1 MPCPPFKFP
10 ARTLSPVMSQTLSE
24 PVLHNTPPPEPA
36 PLRRR
41 SWSPWFKGLVALL
54 LLLWLADVGISLLI
68 RHTRLQ
74 RRLTAKLETVFG
86 RSVEV
91 GSYDFSLW
99 GGPTL
104 QAHSVTFGE
113 DPRFGHEYFLRADSL
128 TVRLRW
134 QSFFRGHMELG
145 AIALEHP
152 SLNLVRNSE
161 GDWNVAEWLPK
172 SANAAPSSSTAPAVR
187 FGRIDVTSGRINF
200 KRDDEKL
207 PFALTDVN
215 GYIEP
220 DRAGRW
226 TLNLE
231 AVPARAAVLL
241 QQAGTIRV
249 SGHVGGTS
257 SRLRPAVLDLAWDEA
272 SLSDLL
278 HLAHG
283 YDFGVRGDLGL
294 VVHAETEGSNWVLQG
309 RAELRRLHRWDFAVR
324 PDNPAVNVNAKMI
337 LYPLASGL
345 DITEA
350 TIEAPHSWARADAH
364 FAWPSPEEA
373 KIAPAILAV
382 ATPAQFEVTQSQ
394 LDLNDVLA
402 WIRAFRSNVAPDIAL
417 RGSASVRAGFSAWPL
432 RLTSAAAAIANVNLT
447 SPALRVPAHLSQA
460 QFRYDHE
467 MFTLQPATVSY
478 GAADGSFRIEA
489 IAGSGQREFPT
500 YRLSGSLAQVRD
512 LVATAG
518 ALGWNISRGWDLAGP
533 VRCDLRWQGAHFP
546 WQTQPLGTIEWGG
559 EPAGASL
566 LTPFLN
572 QPVKQIRARA
582 ELKVGVRHI
591 ALTSADAF
599 GARWTGTFDRY
610 EARRDDRHADAQ
622 PAAEWQFALSTD
634 TLSAADLDR
643 WLNPRWRQSFLDR
656 VLPFLNSSSPAN
668 AVPENLGAQGRIN
681 IEDFALTP
689 VALHHLQSDVK
700 IGGRHIEV
708 SRAAAQF
715 FGGTLE
721 GSLDAQLTATPA
733 YRLNL
738 DYSRVDIAALTAAFP
753 TLADLFTGSATGEFS
768 LESSGAARADLVSS
782 LECRGNARITDAQL
796 QNINLL
802 DSAREAQPRPGS
814 SSFPA
819 ATAIFSCSNEKIIF
833 ERLRLTGA
841 AQDVAATG
849 SVDFSRN
856 LNFQL
861 RVLPGAGASAP
872 AHPAPNAAQLFNLTG
887 PIRSPKLQA
896 VNPSASRATEQE
908 TTEQRN

>member
-1 MPCPPFKFP
+1 
-10 ARTLSPVMSQTLSE
+10 MSQTLSE
-24 PVLHNTPPPEPA
+24 LELHPTPLEAERP
-36 PLRRR
+36 RRR
-41 SWSPWFKGLVALL
+41 AWSRWVKLLVALL
-54 LLLWLADVGISLLI
+54 IFLWLADLGVSLLI

-74 RRLTAKLETVFG
+74 RRLTARLETVFG

-104 QAHSVTFGE
+104 EAHSVTFGE

-128 TVRLRW
+128 RVRLRW

-145 AIALEHP
+145 AIALESP

-172 SANAAPSSSTAPAVR
+172 SAGSAAPSSPAASVR

-200 KRDDEKL
+200 KRGDEKL
-207 PFALTDVN
+207 PFALTNVN
-215 GYIEP
+215 GYMEP
-220 DRAGRW
+220 DRSGRW

-294 VVHAETEGSNWVLQG
+294 LVHAETQGDNWALQG
-309 RAELRRLHRWDFAVR
+309 SAELRRLHRWDFAAR

-364 FAWPSPEEA
+364 FAWPSPAEPLV
-373 KIAPAILAV
+373 APHNASA
-382 ATPAQFEVTQSQ
+382 AASPAQFEITQSQ
-394 LDLNDVLA
+394 LDLSDVLA
-402 WIRAFRSNVAPDIAL
+402 WIRAFHSDVAADVSL
-417 RGSASVRAGFSAWPL
+417 RGAASVRAGFSAWPL
-432 RLTSAAAAIANVNLT
+432 HLASGAGAIANAELTSAR
-447 SPALRVPAHLSQA
+447 LRVPAHLSQA
-460 QFRYDHE
+460 LFRYDHG
-467 MFTLQPATVSY
+467 MFSLLPATISY
-478 GAADGSFRIEA
+478 GSSDGAIHAEA
-489 IAGSGQREFPT
+489 IAGAGQREFPV
-500 YRLSGSLAQVRD
+500 YRLSGNLTQVRD

-533 VRCDLRWQGAHFP
+533 VRCDLRWQGARFP
-546 WQTQPLGTIEWGG
+546 WETQPVGTVEWGG
-559 EPAGASL
+559 ESAGASL

-582 ELKVGVRHI
+582 ELKPGLRHI
-591 ALTSADAF
+591 ALVSADAF
-599 GARWTGTFDRY
+599 GARWTGTFDR
-610 EARRDDRHADAQ
+610 RDLATG
-622 PAAEWQFALSTD
+622 WQFALSTD
-634 TLSAADLDR
+634 ALSAADLDR

-656 VLPFLNSSSPAN
+656 MLPFLNSSSPAN
-668 AVPENLGAQGRIN
+668 AVPENLRAEGRIN
-681 IEDFALTP
+681 IDEFALAP
-689 VALHHLQSDVK
+689 VTLRHLQSDLK

-708 SRAAAQF
+708 SGAKAEF
-715 FGGTLE
+715 FGGALE
-721 GSLDAQLTATPA
+721 GSLDAQLTAAPA

-738 DYSRVDIAALTAAFP
+738 DYSRVDLAALTSAFP
-753 TLADLFTGSATGEFS
+753 TLADLFAGSASGEFV
-768 LESSGAARADLVSS
+768 LDSGGGTRADLVSS
-782 LECRGNARITDAQL
+782 LECHGNAHITDAKL

-802 DSAREAQPRPGS
+802 ESMREAEPRPGES
-814 SSFPA
+814 TFPSA
-819 ATAIFSCSNEKIIF
+819 SAVFACGNGKILF
-833 ERLRLTGA
+833 QRLRFTGA
-841 AQDVAATG
+841 AQDVAASG

-856 LNFQL
+856 LNLQL
-861 RVLPGAGASAP
+861 RVVPAAGVIGTTRPAAS
-872 AHPAPNAAQLFNLTG
+872 AAQLFELTG
-887 PIRSPKLQA
+887 PIRAPNFQPVSPSTPRDEEQ
-896 VNPSASRATEQE
+896 VSTEP
-908 TTEQRN
+908 RN

>member
-1 MPCPPFKFP
+1 
-10 ARTLSPVMSQTLSE
+10 MSQTLSE
-24 PVLHNTPPPEPA
+24 PVLHTPPLDSARP
-36 PLRRR
+36 RRH
-41 SWSPWFKGLVALL
+41 SWTRWPRWIVFFLVF
-54 LLLWLADVGISLLI
+54 LWLADFGVSLLI
-68 RHTRLQ
+68 RHTGLQ
-74 RRLTAKLETVFG
+74 RRLTARLESVFG

-91 GSYDFSLW
+91 GRYDFSLW

-104 QAHSVTFGE
+104 EAQSVTFGE
-113 DPRFGHEYFLRADSL
+113 DPRFGQEYFLRADSL

-145 AIALEHP
+145 AIALQHP
-152 SLNLVRNSE
+152 SLNLVRNDG

-172 SANAAPSSSTAPAVR
+172 SASATTPSFSAPAVR
-187 FGRIDVTSGRINF
+187 FGSIEVASGRINF
-200 KRDDEKL
+200 KRGDEKL
-207 PFALTDVN
+207 PFTLTDVN

-220 DRAGRW
+220 DRSGRW

-257 SRLRPAVLDLAWDEA
+257 SRLRPAVLDLAWDGA

-294 VVHAETEGSNWVLQG
+294 VVHAETEGDNWVLQS
-309 RAELRRLHRWDFAVR
+309 RAELRRLHRWDFAAR

-364 FAWPSPEEA
+364 FVWPSAAETELVP
-373 KIAPAILAV
+373 KNLLP
-382 ATPAQFEVTQSQ
+382 TPAQFEITQSQ
-394 LDLNDVLA
+394 LDLSDALA
-402 WIRAFRSNVAPDIAL
+402 WIRAFHSNVGADVSL
-417 RGSASVRAGFSAWPL
+417 SGSASVHAGFSAWPL
-432 RLTSAAAAIANVNLT
+432 HLTSAAGAIANANL
-447 SPALRVPAHLSQA
+447 SGSALPVPAHLSQA
-460 QFRYDHE
+460 QFRYEHE
-467 MFTLQPATVSY
+467 MFSLLPATVSY
-478 GAADGSFRIEA
+478 GATDGSFRVEA
-489 IAGSGQREFPT
+489 VAGAGQREFPV
-500 YRLSGSLAQVRD
+500 YRLSGNLAQVRD

-533 VRCDLRWQGAHFP
+533 VRCDLHWQGARFP
-546 WQTQPLGTIEWGG
+546 WQSQPIGTMEWGG
-559 EPAGASL
+559 EPGGGSL

-582 ELKVGVRHI
+582 EWKPGMRHI
-591 ALTSADAF
+591 ALSSADAF
-599 GARWTGTFDRY
+599 GARWNGTFDRY
-610 EARRDDRHADAQ
+610 EDRRDERRDDRHGDAQ
-622 PAAEWQFALSTD
+622 TAEWQFALSTD
-634 TLSAADLDR
+634 ALSLADLDR

-656 VLPFLNSSSPAN
+656 MLPFLDSSSPAN
-668 AVPENLGAQGRIN
+668 AVPENLRAEGRIN
-681 IEDFALTP
+681 IEDLALAP
-689 VALHHLQSDVK
+689 LAVHHLESDVK

-708 SRAAAQF
+708 SRATAQF

-733 YRLNL
+733 YRLKL
-738 DYSRVDIAALTAAFP
+738 DYARVDLAALTSAFA
-753 TLADLFTGSATGEFS
+753 TLAQLFAGSASGEFA
-768 LESSGAARADLVSS
+768 LDSSGATRGDLVTS
-782 LECRGNARITDAQL
+782 LECRGTAHITDARL
-796 QNINLL
+796 QNISLL
-802 DSAREAQPRPGS
+802 ESMREAERRPGV

-819 ATAIFSCSNEKIIF
+819 ASGVFSCGDGKIVVQ
-833 ERLRLTGA
+833 RLRFTGA
-841 AQDVAATG
+841 TQDVVASG

-856 LNFQL
+856 VNLQL
-861 RVLPGAGASAP
+861 RAAPLAGGIGAPRATGD
-872 AHPAPNAAQLFNLTG
+872 AAQLFNLTG
-887 PIRSPKLQA
+887 PIRSPDLHPLKPGP
-896 VNPSASRATEQE
+896 PSAGEQE

>member
-1 MPCPPFKFP
+1 
-10 ARTLSPVMSQTLSE
+10 MSQTLSE
-24 PVLHNTPPPEPA
+24 PVLHTTPPLESA
-36 PLRRR
+36 PPRRR
-41 SWSPWFKGLVALL
+41 PWTHWPRWIVLL
-54 LLLWLADVGISLLI
+54 LILLWVADFGVSLLI

-74 RRLTAKLETVFG
+74 RRLTARLESVFG

-91 GSYDFSLW
+91 GRYNFSLW

-104 QAHSVTFGE
+104 EAQSVTFGE

-145 AIALEHP
+145 AISLESP
-152 SLNLVRNSE
+152 RLNLVRNAE

-172 SANAAPSSSTAPAVR
+172 SAGVAPSSSTAPAVR

-200 KRDDEKL
+200 KRGDEKL

-220 DRAGRW
+220 DRSGRW

-257 SRLRPAVLDLAWDEA
+257 SRLRPAVLDLAWDAA

-294 VVHAETEGSNWVLQG
+294 VVHAETEGDNWALQG

-324 PDNPAVNVNAKMI
+324 PENPAVNVNAKMI

-364 FAWPSPEEA
+364 FAWPSPAEA
-373 KIAPAILAV
+373 RIAPRGLV
-382 ATPAQFEVTQSQ
+382 VTPAQFEITQSQ
-394 LDLNDVLA
+394 LDLSDVLA
-402 WIRAFRSNVAPDIAL
+402 WIRAFRSNVAADVSL
-417 RGSASVRAGFSAWPL
+417 RGSASVHAGFSAWPL
-432 RLTSAAAAIANVNLT
+432 RLTSASGLIANANL
-447 SPALRVPAHLSQA
+447 SGSALRVPAHLSQA
-460 QFRYDHE
+460 QFRYEHE
-467 MFTLQPATVSY
+467 IFSLLPATVSY
-478 GAADGSFRIEA
+478 GATDSSFHVEA
-489 IAGSGQREFPT
+489 VAGPGQREFPD
-500 YRLSGSLAQVRD
+500 YRLSGNLAQVRD

-518 ALGWNISRGWDLAGP
+518 ALGWNISRGWDLGGP
-533 VRCDLRWQGAHFP
+533 VRCDLRWQGARFP
-546 WQTQPLGTIEWGG
+546 WQTQPVGTIEWGG
-559 EPAGASL
+559 EATGASL

-582 ELKVGVRHI
+582 ELKAGLRHI
-591 ALTSADAF
+591 TLASAEAF
-599 GARWTGTFDRY
+599 GARWTGTFDHH
-610 EARRDDRHADAQ
+610 DDRHAEAL
-622 PAAEWQFALSTD
+622 AAEWQFALATD
-634 TLSAADLDR
+634 ALSVADVDR

-656 VLPFLNSSSPAN
+656 MLPFLNSSSPAN
-668 AVPENLGAQGRIN
+668 AVPENLRAEGRIN
-681 IEDFALTP
+681 IQDFALAP
-689 VALHHLQSDVK
+689 LVLRHLQSNVK

-715 FGGTLE
+715 FGGAVE
-721 GSLDAQLTATPA
+721 GSLDAQLIATPA

-738 DYSRVDIAALTAAFP
+738 DYSGVDLAALSSAFP
-753 TLADLFTGSATGEFS
+753 SLADLFGGSASGEFA
-768 LESSGAARADLVSS
+768 LDSSGATRADLVSS
-782 LECRGNARITDAQL
+782 LQCRGNARITDAKL
-796 QNINLL
+796 QNISLV
-802 DSAREAQPRPGS
+802 DSMREAEPRPGVS
-814 SSFPA
+814 LFPA
-819 ATAIFSCSNEKIIF
+819 ATALFSCGDGKIIF
-833 ERLRLTGA
+833 QRLRLTGA

-856 LNFQL
+856 LNLQL
-861 RVLPGAGASAP
+861 RVLPLASANNVP
-872 AHPAPNAAQLFNLTG
+872 RPTAAAAQVFNLTG
-887 PIRSPKLQA
+887 PVRSPNIQP
-896 VNPSASRATEQE
+896 VNPSAPRAGEQE
-908 TTEQRN
+908 TVEQRN

>member
-1 MPCPPFKFP
+1 MKLHSTPLDA
-10 ARTLSPVMSQTLSE
+10 ARP
-24 PVLHNTPPPEPA
+24 
-36 PLRRR
+36 RRR
-41 SWSPWFKGLVALL
+41 AWSRWTKWFVCLL
-54 LLLWLADVGISLLI
+54 ILLWLADLGVSLLI

-74 RRLTAKLETVFG
+74 RRLTARLEAVFG

-104 QAHSVTFGE
+104 QAHSVIFGE

-145 AIALEHP
+145 AIALESP

-172 SANAAPSSSTAPAVR
+172 SAGPASPSVPGPAVR
-187 FGRIDVTSGRINF
+187 FGRIDVASGRINF
-200 KRDDEKL
+200 KRGDEKL
-207 PFALTDVN
+207 PFALTNVN
-215 GYIEP
+215 GYMEP
-220 DRAGRW
+220 DRSGRW

-231 AVPARAAVLL
+231 AVPTRAAVLL

-257 SRLRPAVLDLAWDEA
+257 SRLRPAVLDLAWSQA

-294 VVHAETEGSNWVLQG
+294 VVHAETQGDNWALQG
-309 RAELRRLHRWDFAVR
+309 RAELRRLHRWDFAAR
-324 PDNPAVNVNAKMI
+324 TDNPAVNVNAKMI

-350 TIEAPHSWARADAH
+350 TIEAPHSFARADAH
-364 FAWPSPEEA
+364 FAWPSAAEPQLEA
-373 KIAPAILAV
+373 PSTS
-382 ATPAQFEVTQSQ
+382 ATTSPAQFEITQSQ
-394 LDLNDVLA
+394 LDLSDVLA
-402 WIRAFRSNVAPDIAL
+402 WIRAFHSDVAADVSL
-417 RGSASVRAGFSAWPL
+417 RGSASVRAGFSALPL
-432 RLTSAAAAIANVNLT
+432 QLTSAAGAIANAELA
-447 SPALRVPAHLSQA
+447 SARLRVPAHLSQT

-467 MFTLQPATVSY
+467 MFSLLPATVSY
-478 GAADGSFRIEA
+478 GSSEGAVHVDA
-489 IAGSGQREFPT
+489 IAGVGQREFPV
-500 YRLSGSLAQVRD
+500 YHLSGNLTQVRD

-533 VRCDLRWQGAHFP
+533 VRCDLRWQGARFP
-546 WQTQPLGTIEWGG
+546 WETQPVGTVEWGG
-559 EPAGASL
+559 EPVGASL

-582 ELKVGVRHI
+582 ELKPGLRHI

-599 GARWTGTFDRY
+599 GARWTGTFDRHDL
-610 EARRDDRHADAQ
+610 ATG
-622 PAAEWQFALSTD
+622 WQFALSTD
-634 TLSAADLDR
+634 ALSASDLDR

-656 VLPFLNSSSPAN
+656 MLPFLNSSSPAN
-668 AVPENLGAQGRIN
+668 AVPENLRAEGRIN
-681 IEDFALTP
+681 IEEFALAP
-689 VALHHLQSDVK
+689 VMFHHLQSDVK
-700 IGGRHIEV
+700 IGGRHIEA
-708 SRAAAQF
+708 SSAKAQF
-715 FGGTLE
+715 FGGVLE

-738 DYSRVDIAALTAAFP
+738 DYSRVDLAALTAAFP
-753 TLADLFTGSATGEFS
+753 TLADLFAGSASGEFT
-768 LESSGAARADLVSS
+768 LDSGGGTRADLVSS
-782 LECRGNARITDAQL
+782 LECRGNARIADARL

-802 DSAREAQPRPGS
+802 ESMREADARPGVS
-814 SSFPA
+814 AFPA
-819 ATAIFSCSNEKIIF
+819 ATAVWACGNGKIIF
-833 ERLRLTGA
+833 QRLRFTGG
-841 AQDVAATG
+841 AQDIAASG

-856 LNFQL
+856 LNL
-861 RVLPGAGASAP
+861 RLRSVPAGGATGTARP
-872 AHPAPNAAQLFNLTG
+872 AAGAAQLFDLTG
-887 PIRSPKLQA
+887 PVHSPNFQR
-896 VNPSASRATEQE
+896 VNSPARRDDEAASTEP
-908 TTEQRN
+908 RN

>member
-1 MPCPPFKFP
+1 
-10 ARTLSPVMSQTLSE
+10 MSQTLSE
-24 PVLHNTPPPEPA
+24 PVLHAPPLDSA
-36 PLRRR
+36 RLRRR
-41 SWSPWFKGLVALL
+41 SWTRWPRWVVFFLFF
-54 LLLWLADVGISLLI
+54 LWLADFGVSLLI

-74 RRLTAKLETVFG
+74 RRLTARLESVFG

-91 GSYDFSLW
+91 GRYDFSLW

-104 QAHSVTFGE
+104 EAQSVTFGE

-134 QSFFRGHMELG
+134 QSFFLGHLELG
-145 AIALEHP
+145 AISLESP
-152 SLNLVRNSE
+152 RLNLVRNAE

-172 SANAAPSSSTAPAVR
+172 SAAAAAPSSSTAPAVR

-200 KRDDEKL
+200 KRGDEKL

-220 DRAGRW
+220 DRSGRW

-257 SRLRPAVLDLAWDEA
+257 SRLRPAVLDLTWDGA

-294 VVHAETEGSNWVLQG
+294 VVHAETEGDNWVLQS
-309 RAELRRLHRWDFAVR
+309 RAELRRLHRWDFAAR
-324 PDNPAVNVNAKMI
+324 PDNPAVNINAKMI

-364 FAWPSPEEA
+364 FVWPSAAETAFVPRNLL
-373 KIAPAILAV
+373 P
-382 ATPAQFEVTQSQ
+382 TPAQFEITQSR
-394 LDLNDVLA
+394 LDLSDVLA
-402 WIRAFRSNVAPDIAL
+402 WIRAFHSNVAADVSL
-417 RGSASVRAGFSAWPL
+417 SGSASVHAGFSAWPL
-432 RLTSAAAAIANVNLT
+432 HLTSAAGAIANANL
-447 SPALRVPAHLSQA
+447 SGPALRLPAHLGQA
-460 QFRYDHE
+460 QFRYEHE
-467 MFTLQPATVSY
+467 VFSLLPATVSY
-478 GAADGSFRIEA
+478 RGTDGSFHVEA
-489 IAGSGQREFPT
+489 VSGTGQREFPV
-500 YRLSGSLAQVRD
+500 YRLSGNLAQVRD

-518 ALGWNISRGWDLAGP
+518 ALGWNISRGWDVTGP
-533 VRCDLRWQGAHFP
+533 VRCDLRWQGARFP
-546 WQTQPLGTIEWGG
+546 WEAQPVGSIEWGG

-582 ELKVGVRHI
+582 ELKPGLRHI
-591 ALTSADAF
+591 ALTSAEAF
-599 GARWTGTFDRY
+599 GSRWTGTFDR
-610 EARRDDRHADAQ
+610 RDLATG
-622 PAAEWQFALSTD
+622 WQFALSTD
-634 TLSAADLDR
+634 ALSAADLDR

-656 VLPFLNSSSPAN
+656 MLPFLNSSSPAN
-668 AVPENLGAQGRIN
+668 AVPENLRAEGRIN
-681 IEDFALTP
+681 IEQFALAP

-708 SRAAAQF
+708 SSAKAEF
-715 FGGTLE
+715 FGGALE
-721 GSLDAQLTATPA
+721 GSLDAQLTAAPA

-738 DYSRVDIAALTAAFP
+738 DYSRVDLAALTAAFP
-753 TLADLFTGSATGEFS
+753 TLADLFGGSASGEFA
-768 LESSGAARADLVSS
+768 LDSGGGTRADLVSS
-782 LECRGNARITDAQL
+782 LECRGNARITDARL

-802 DSAREAQPRPGS
+802 ESMREAGPHPGVS
-814 SSFPA
+814 TFPA
-819 ATAIFSCSNEKIIF
+819 ATAVFACGDGKIIF
-833 ERLRLTGA
+833 QRLRFTGTSQDIA
-841 AQDVAATG
+841 ASG
-849 SVDFSRN
+849 SVDFSRS
-856 LNFQL
+856 LHLQL
-861 RVLPGAGASAP
+861 RVLPAGGAIGTARP
-872 AHPAPNAAQLFNLTG
+872 AAQLFELTG
-887 PIRSPKLQA
+887 PLSAPTIEP
-896 VNPSASRATEQE
+896 VNPSASHSGEQE
-908 TTEQRN
+908 TTEQRD

>member
-1 MPCPPFKFP
+1 
-10 ARTLSPVMSQTLSE
+10 MSQTLSE
-24 PVLHNTPPPEPA
+24 LELHTPPRDVARP
-36 PLRRR
+36 RRR
-41 SWSPWFKGLVALL
+41 AWSRWVKVLIVLL
-54 LLLWLADVGISLLI
+54 IFLWLADLGVSLLI

-74 RRLTAKLETVFG
+74 RRLTARLEAVFG

-104 QAHSVTFGE
+104 EAHAVIFGE

-145 AIALEHP
+145 AIALESP

-172 SANAAPSSSTAPAVR
+172 SAGLAAPSAPAPAVR

-200 KRDDEKL
+200 KRGDEKL
-207 PFALTDVN
+207 PFALTNVN
-215 GYIEP
+215 GYMEP
-220 DRAGRW
+220 DRSGRW
-226 TLNLE
+226 TLSLQ

-257 SRLRPAVLDLAWDEA
+257 SRLRPAVLDLEWDAA

-278 HLAHG
+278 HLARG

-294 VVHAETEGSNWVLQG
+294 VVHAETQGDNWALQG

-350 TIEAPHSWARADAH
+350 TIEAPHSFARADAH
-364 FAWPSPEEA
+364 FAWPS
-373 KIAPAILAV
+373 AV
-382 ATPAQFEVTQSQ
+382 EPQFAAQNLSVAATHASPAQFEITQSQ
-394 LDLNDVLA
+394 LDLSDVLA
-402 WIRAFRSNVAPDIAL
+402 WIRAFHSDVAADVSL
-417 RGSASVRAGFSAWPL
+417 RGSASMRAGFSAWPL
-432 RLTSAAAAIANVNLT
+432 HLTSAAGAIANAELA
-447 SPALRVPAHLSQA
+447 SARLRVPARLSQA

-467 MFTLQPATVSY
+467 MFSLLPATVSY
-478 GAADGSFRIEA
+478 CASGGAIHAEA
-489 IAGSGQREFPT
+489 IAGAGQREFPV
-500 YRLSGSLAQVRD
+500 YHLSGDLTQVRD

-533 VRCDLRWQGAHFP
+533 VRCDLRWQGARFP
-546 WQTQPLGTIEWGG
+546 WESQPTGTVEWGG

-582 ELKVGVRHI
+582 ELKSGLRHI

-599 GARWTGTFDRY
+599 GARWTGTFDR
-610 EARRDDRHADAQ
+610 RDLATG
-622 PAAEWQFALSTD
+622 WQFALSTD
-634 TLSAADLDR
+634 ALSAADLDR

-656 VLPFLNSSSPAN
+656 MLPFLNSSSPVN
-668 AVPENLGAQGRIN
+668 AVPENLRAEGRIN
-681 IEDFALTP
+681 IEEFALAP
-689 VALHHLQSDVK
+689 VALHHLQSDVR

-708 SRAAAQF
+708 SGAKAQF
-715 FGGTLE
+715 FGGALE
-721 GSLDAQLTATPA
+721 GSLDAQLTAAPA

-738 DYSRVDIAALTAAFP
+738 DYSRVDLAALTAAFP
-753 TLADLFTGSATGEFS
+753 TLADLFTGSASGEFA
-768 LESSGAARADLVSS
+768 LDSGGATRADLVSS
-782 LECRGNARITDAQL
+782 LECRGNARISDAKL

-802 DSAREAQPRPGS
+802 ESMREAEPRPGVS
-814 SSFPA
+814 AFPA
-819 ATAIFSCSNEKIIF
+819 ASAMFVCGNGKIIF
-833 ERLRLTGA
+833 QRLRFTGA
-841 AQDVAATG
+841 AQDVAASG
-849 SVDFSRN
+849 FVDFSRN
-856 LNFQL
+856 LNLQL
-861 RVLPGAGASAP
+861 RIVPAAGATGSSRP
-872 AHPAPNAAQLFNLTG
+872 AASAAQLFDLTG
-887 PIRSPKLQA
+887 PIRTPNVRP
-896 VNPSASRATEQE
+896 VNPSAPRDDEQVSTEP
-908 TTEQRN
+908 RN

>member
-1 MPCPPFKFP
+1 
-10 ARTLSPVMSQTLSE
+10 MSQTLSE
-24 PVLHNTPPPEPA
+24 PVLHTTPPLESA
-36 PLRRR
+36 PPRRR
-41 SWSPWFKGLVALL
+41 SWSRWLRWLVALL
-54 LLLWLADVGISLLI
+54 VLLWLADFGVSLLI

-74 RRLTAKLETVFG
+74 RKLTAKLETVFG

-99 GGPTL
+99 RGPTL
-104 QAHSVTFGE
+104 EAHSVTFGE

-152 SLNLVRNSE
+152 SLNLVRNAE

-172 SANAAPSSSTAPAVR
+172 SANAAPSSSIASAVR

-220 DRAGRW
+220 DRSGRW

-257 SRLRPAVLDLAWDEA
+257 SRLRPAVLDLAWDDA

-278 HLAHG
+278 HLADG

-294 VVHAETEGSNWVLQG
+294 VVHAETEGNNWALQG
-309 RAELRRLHRWDFAVR
+309 RAELRRLHRWDFAAR

-373 KIAPAILAV
+373 KIAPRGRV
-382 ATPAQFEVTQSQ
+382 ATPAQFEITQSQ
-394 LDLNDVLA
+394 LDLSDVLA
-402 WIRAFRSNVAPDIAL
+402 WIRAFRSNVASDVSL
-417 RGSASVRAGFSAWPL
+417 RGAASVRAGFSAWPL
-432 RLTSAAAAIANVNLT
+432 RLTSAAGAVANVNLFT
-447 SPALRVPAHLSQA
+447 TALLMPARLGQA

-478 GAADGSFRIEA
+478 GAADGSVHIEA
-489 IAGSGQREFPT
+489 IAGSGPREFPV
-500 YRLSGSLAQVRD
+500 YRLSGNLAQMRD

-533 VRCDLRWQGAHFP
+533 VRCDLRWQGAQFP
-546 WQTQPLGTIEWGG
+546 WQTEPLGSIDWGG

-582 ELKVGVRHI
+582 ELKPGVRHI

-599 GARWTGTFDRY
+599 GAHWTGTFDHY
-610 EARRDDRHADAQ
+610 EARPDERHADAQ
-622 PAAEWQFALSTD
+622 PAAGWQFVLSTD
-634 TLSAADLDR
+634 ALSAADLDR

-656 VLPFLNSSSPAN
+656 MLPFLNSSSPAN
-668 AVPENLGAQGRIN
+668 AVPENLRAQGRID
-681 IEDFALTP
+681 IEDFALAP

-708 SRAAAQF
+708 SRASAQF

-721 GSLDAQLTATPA
+721 GALDAQLTATPA

-738 DYSRVDIAALTAAFP
+738 DYSRVDLAALTAAFP
-753 TLADLFTGSATGEFS
+753 TLADLFAGSATGEFS

-782 LECRGNARITDAQL
+782 LECRGNTRITDAQL
-796 QNINLL
+796 QNVNLL
-802 DSAREAQPRPGS
+802 DSVHDGESRPGA

-819 ATAIFSCSNEKIIF
+819 ATAVFSCSNEKIIF
-833 ERLRLTGA
+833 ARLRLTGA

-861 RVLPGAGASAP
+861 RVLPAATASALP
-872 AHPAPNAAQLFNLTG
+872 RSAANAAQLFNLTG
-887 PIRSPKLQA
+887 PIRAPEIHAL
-896 VNPSASRATEQE
+896 NPSAPRAGEQE

>member
-1 MPCPPFKFP
+1 
-10 ARTLSPVMSQTLSE
+10 MSQTLSE
-24 PVLHNTPPPEPA
+24 PVLHPPPLEAA
-36 PLRRR
+36 PPRRR
-41 SWSPWFKGLVALL
+41 SWTRWPRWIVLL
-54 LLLWLADVGISLLI
+54 LILLWLADFGASLLI
-68 RHTRLQ
+68 RHTRMQ
-74 RRLTAKLETVFG
+74 RKLTARLESVFG

-91 GSYDFSLW
+91 GRYDFSLW

-104 QAHSVTFGE
+104 EAQTVTFGE

-152 SLNLVRNSE
+152 SLNLVRNAE

-172 SANAAPSSSTAPAVR
+172 SAAPSFSPAPAVR

-200 KRDDEKL
+200 KRGDEKL

-220 DRAGRW
+220 DRSGRW

-257 SRLRPAVLDLAWDEA
+257 SRLRPAVLDLAWDDA

-294 VVHAETEGSNWVLQG
+294 VVHAETEGNNWALQG
-309 RAELRRLHRWDFAVR
+309 RAELRRLHRWDFAAR
-324 PDNPAVNVNAKMI
+324 PDNPALNVNAKMI

-373 KIAPAILAV
+373 RIAPASLA
-382 ATPAQFEVTQSQ
+382 AAMPAQFEVTQSQ
-394 LDLNDVLA
+394 LNLSDVLA
-402 WIRAFRSNVAPDIAL
+402 WIRAFRSNVAADLSL
-417 RGSASVRAGFSAWPL
+417 RGSASVHAGFSAWPL
-432 RLTSAAAAIANVNLT
+432 RLTSAAGAIANVNLT
-447 SPALRVPAHLSQA
+447 GTALRIPAHLSQA

-467 MFTLQPATVSY
+467 MFTLLPATVSY
-478 GAADGSFRIEA
+478 GAADGSFHIEA
-489 IAGSGQREFPT
+489 SAIPGQREFPV
-500 YRLSGSLAQVRD
+500 YHLSGNLAQVRD
-512 LVATAG
+512 LVATAA
-518 ALGWNISRGWDLAGP
+518 ALGWNISRGWDLGGP
-533 VRCDLRWQGAHFP
+533 VRCDLRWQGARFP
-546 WQTQPLGTIEWGG
+546 WQTQPVGTIEWGG

-582 ELKVGVRHI
+582 ELKPGLRHI
-591 ALTSADAF
+591 ALSSAEAF
-599 GARWTGTFDRY
+599 GARWSGTFD
-610 EARRDDRHADAQ
+610 RRDDRHDDV
-622 PAAEWQFALSTD
+622 AAWQFALSTD
-634 TLSAADLDR
+634 TLSVADLDR

-656 VLPFLNSSSPAN
+656 MLPFLNSSSPAN
-668 AVPENLGAQGRIN
+668 AVPENLRAEGRIN
-681 IEDFALTP
+681 IEELALEP
-689 VALHHLQSDVK
+689 VALRDLLGDVK
-700 IGGRHIEV
+700 LGGRHIEV
-708 SRAAAQF
+708 SRATAQF
-715 FGGTLE
+715 FGGAVE

-733 YRLNL
+733 YRINL
-738 DYSRVDIAALTAAFP
+738 DYSHVDLAALTAAFP
-753 TLADLFTGSATGEFS
+753 TLADLFAGSASGEIA
-768 LESSGAARADLVSS
+768 LAASGAARADLVSS
-782 LECRGNARITDAQL
+782 LECRGNARLTDAKL
-796 QNINLL
+796 EKIGLL
-802 DSAREAQPRPGS
+802 ESMREVEPRPGP

-819 ATAIFSCSNEKIIF
+819 ATAVFACGDGKIILQ
-833 ERLRLTGA
+833 RLRFTGA
-841 AQDVAATG
+841 AQDVAASG
-849 SVDFSRN
+849 FVDFSRDLN
-856 LNFQL
+856 LQL
-861 RVLPGAGASAP
+861 RVIPAAGASNAP
-872 AHPAPNAAQLFNLTG
+872 RPASAAQLFDLTG
-887 PIRSPKLQA
+887 PIRSPNLQP
-896 VNPSASRATEQE
+896 VNPATPRAAEQE

>member
-1 MPCPPFKFP
+1 
-10 ARTLSPVMSQTLSE
+10 MSQTLSE
-24 PVLHNTPPPEPA
+24 PVLHTS
-36 PLRRR
+36 PLDAAKPRRR
-41 SWSPWFKGLVALL
+41 SWTRWPRWIVFFLVFLWF
-54 LLLWLADVGISLLI
+54 ADFGVSLLI

-74 RRLTAKLETVFG
+74 RRLTARLESVFG

-91 GSYDFSLW
+91 GRYDFTLW

-104 QAHSVTFGE
+104 EAQSVTFGE

-145 AIALEHP
+145 AVALEHP
-152 SLNLVRNSE
+152 SLNLVRNAE

-172 SANAAPSSSTAPAVR
+172 SAAAAASSSSSLPSPAVR

-200 KRDDEKL
+200 KRGDEKL

-220 DRAGRW
+220 DRSGRW

-257 SRLRPAVLDLAWDEA
+257 SRLRPAVLDLAWDGA

-294 VVHAETEGSNWVLQG
+294 VVHAETESNNWVLQS
-309 RAELRRLHRWDFAVR
+309 RAELRRLHRWDFAAR

-350 TIEAPHSWARADAH
+350 IIEAPHSWARADAH
-364 FAWPSPEEA
+364 FVWPSAAETEFVPRN
-373 KIAPAILAV
+373 LLR
-382 ATPAQFEVTQSQ
+382 TPAQFEITQSQ
-394 LDLNDVLA
+394 LDLSDALA
-402 WIRAFRSNVAPDIAL
+402 WIRAFHSDVAADVSL
-417 RGSASVRAGFSAWPL
+417 GGSASVHAGFSTWPL
-432 RLTSAAAAIANVNLT
+432 HLTSAVGAIANVNL
-447 SPALRVPAHLSQA
+447 SAAVLRVPAHLSQA
-460 QFRYDHE
+460 QFRYEHE
-467 MFTLQPATVSY
+467 MFSLLPATVSY
-478 GAADGSFRIEA
+478 GAAEGSFHVEA
-489 IAGSGQREFPT
+489 VAGAGQREFPV
-500 YRLSGSLAQVRD
+500 YRLSGNLAQVRD

-533 VRCDLRWQGAHFP
+533 VRCDLHWQGARFP
-546 WQTQPLGTIEWGG
+546 WQTQPIGTIEWGG
-559 EPAGASL
+559 EAGGGSL

-582 ELKVGVRHI
+582 ELKPGVRHI
-591 ALTSADAF
+591 ALSSADAF

-610 EARRDDRHADAQ
+610 EDRRDERHDDRRADAQ
-622 PAAEWQFALSTD
+622 AAEWQFALSTD
-634 TLSAADLDR
+634 ALSLADLDR

-656 VLPFLNSSSPAN
+656 MLPFLNSSSPAN
-668 AVPENLGAQGRIN
+668 AVPENLRAEGRIN
-681 IEDFALTP
+681 VEELALAP
-689 VALHHLQSDVK
+689 LALRHLESDVR

-708 SRAAAQF
+708 WRATAQF
-715 FGGTLE
+715 FGGDVQ
-721 GSLDAQLTATPA
+721 GSLDAQLTATPV

-738 DYSRVDIAALTAAFP
+738 DYSRVDLAALTSAFP
-753 TLADLFTGSATGEFS
+753 TLADLFTGSA
-768 LESSGAARADLVSS
+768 SGGFALDSGGATRADLLTS
-782 LECRGNARITDAQL
+782 LECRGTAHVTDAGL
-796 QNINLL
+796 QNISLL
-802 DSAREAQPRPGS
+802 ESMREAERRPGVS
-814 SSFPA
+814 LFPA
-819 ATAIFSCSNEKIIF
+819 ASAVFSCGDGKIVVQ
-833 ERLRLTGA
+833 RLRFTGA
-841 AQDVAATG
+841 AQDVAASG

-856 LNFQL
+856 VNLQL
-861 RVLPGAGASAP
+861 RALPLAGAIGAP
-872 AHPAPNAAQLFNLTG
+872 RPAANATQLFNLTG
-887 PIRSPKLQA
+887 PIRSPDIHPL
-896 VNPSASRATEQE
+896 NPSPPSVGEQE

>member
-1 MPCPPFKFP
+1 
-10 ARTLSPVMSQTLSE
+10 MSQTLSE
-24 PVLHNTPPPEPA
+24 LELHAPPLDAARP
-36 PLRRR
+36 RRR
-41 SWSPWFKGLVALL
+41 AWSRWVKLLVALL
-54 LLLWLADVGISLLI
+54 IFLWLADLGVSLLI

-74 RRLTAKLETVFG
+74 RRLTARLEAVFG

-91 GSYDFSLW
+91 GSYNFSLW

-104 QAHSVTFGE
+104 EAHSVIFGE

-145 AIALEHP
+145 AIALESP

-172 SANAAPSSSTAPAVR
+172 SAGSTPSSSPAPAVR

-207 PFALTDVN
+207 PFALTNVN
-215 GYIEP
+215 GYMEP
-220 DRAGRW
+220 DRSGRW

-231 AVPARAAVLL
+231 AAPARAAVLL

-294 VVHAETEGSNWVLQG
+294 VVHAETQGDNWALQG

-324 PDNPAVNVNAKMI
+324 PDNPAVNINAKMI

-345 DITEA
+345 DVTEA
-350 TIEAPHSWARADAH
+350 TVEAPHSFARADAH
-364 FAWPSPEEA
+364 FAWPSPAEPQFA
-373 KIAPAILAV
+373 AQNMSMGAS
-382 ATPAQFEVTQSQ
+382 PAQFEITQSQ
-394 LDLNDVLA
+394 LDLGDVLA
-402 WIRAFRSNVAPDIAL
+402 WIRAFHSDVAADVSL
-417 RGSASVRAGFSAWPL
+417 RGAASVRAGFSAWPL
-432 RLTSAAAAIANVNLT
+432 RLTSAAGAIANAELA
-447 SPALRVPAHLSQA
+447 SPRLRVPAHLSQA

-467 MFTLQPATVSY
+467 MFSLLPATVSY
-478 GAADGSFRIEA
+478 GSSEGAIHVEA
-489 IAGSGQREFPT
+489 IAGAGQREFPV
-500 YRLSGSLAQVRD
+500 YHLSGNLTQVRD

-533 VRCDLRWQGAHFP
+533 VRCDLRWQGARFP
-546 WQTQPLGTIEWGG
+546 WETQPVGTVEWGG

-582 ELKVGVRHI
+582 ELKPGLRHI

-599 GARWTGTFDRY
+599 GARWTGTFDRH
-610 EARRDDRHADAQ
+610 DL
-622 PAAEWQFALSTD
+622 AAGWQFALSTD
-634 TLSAADLDR
+634 ALSAADLDR

-656 VLPFLNSSSPAN
+656 MLPFLNSSSLAN
-668 AVPENLGAQGRIN
+668 AVPENLRAEGRID
-681 IEDFALTP
+681 IEEFALAP

-708 SRAAAQF
+708 SGAKAEF
-715 FGGTLE
+715 FGGALE
-721 GSLDAQLTATPA
+721 GSLDAQLAATPA

-738 DYSRVDIAALTAAFP
+738 DYSRVDLAALTAAFP
-753 TLADLFTGSATGEFS
+753 TLADLFGGSA
-768 LESSGAARADLVSS
+768 SGQFALDSGGGTRADLVSS
-782 LECRGNARITDAQL
+782 LECRGSARVTDATL
-796 QNINLL
+796 QNINLMESMR
-802 DSAREAQPRPGS
+802 DADARHGVSA
-814 SSFPA
+814 FPA
-819 ATAIFSCSNEKIIF
+819 AAAVFACGNGKIIF
-833 ERLRLTGA
+833 HRLRFTGGA
-841 AQDVAATG
+841 EDIIVSG
-849 SVDFSRN
+849 SVDFSRD
-856 LNFQL
+856 LHLQL
-861 RVLPGAGASAP
+861 RALPAAGAIDTARP
-872 AHPAPNAAQLFNLTG
+872 AAAAQLFELTG
-887 PIRSPKLQA
+887 PLRTPNIQPVNQSAPRGDEQA
-896 VNPSASRATEQE
+896 STEP
-908 TTEQRN
+908 RN